1 MNDDLRKK
9 IEAAYATFPQQVND
23 GVRLT
28 KKELLNII
36 EHQEKPNLVRR
47 GDEVCLENGVCLKVM
62 CPGISGP
69 RWLIAQRKG
78 HTPSSYVFEEL
89 TTPDGRPVDGF
100 EETMIELTDERI
112 DEFCEAY
119 KWTGRLLG
127 DRKSIGN
134 DLAAFR
140 DKLLKEAN
148 DG

>member
-47 GDEVCLENGVCLKVM
+47 GDKVFYNGKEWTLCGPDLEPGCEEYVCITRLHENHSAFLD
-62 CPGISGP
+62 
-69 RWLIAQRKG
+69 Q
-78 HTPSSYVFEEL
+78 L
-89 TTPDGRPVDGF
+89 TTPDGRQVDGF

-112 DEFCEAY
+112 AKFCKDYGWCNE
-119 KWTGRLLG
+119 RNG
-127 DRKSIGN
+127 DVGF
-134 DLAAFR
+134 DLVLFR
-140 DKLLKEAN
+140 NKLLKEAN
-148 DG
+148 ER

>member
-47 GDEVCLENGVCLKVM
+47 GDRVLLEGEVWTFNGPDLAPDCEPYVCVSQKFKNRAATFSM
-62 CPGISGP
+62 
-69 RWLIAQRKG
+69 
-78 HTPSSYVFEEL
+78 L

-100 EETMIELTDERI
+100 KETMIELSDEKIRDLCAYLRYQDAYI
-112 DEFCEAY
+112 D
-119 KWTGRLLG
+119 
-127 DRKSIGN
+127 
-134 DLAAFR
+134 R
-140 DKLLKEAN
+140 DQEPDVRAWCNKLLKKAN
-148 DG
+148 E